1 MTRSTVRL
9 VRLGNEVMI
18 KDEDYELESE
28 AVAGLGWVLESNG
41 MLHIGGFLV
50 KPDQLAEQ
58 LWQVVPP
65 VRSPKQTDGYQ
76 LAEGDVLRLGRISF
90 TVKQVSP
97 TGQDHPS
104 YPANSPKDIT
114 AQPPTPGP
122 EKLPCRI
129 CLSDQQT
136 PEDPLISPCKC
147 AGTMKFIHLKCLREW
162 LQSRL
167 NIKQSGSIVSYYW
180 KSLDCEL
187 CKENLPSKVLLGGAM
202 VELVDIHKPDV
213 PFIVLEDVTRERD
226 RDPGLGIHVLS
237 MPAGAVINLVIPT
250 QGRGHESD
258 IRIQD
263 ISVSRL
269 HASIQLSEGNFRIS
283 DRKSKFGTLVQVRRW
298 ISLYPGADLSLQIGR
313 TVVVLKA
320 KRDVSC
326 LKLLCGCC
334 LKSTKVLP
342 GVGELTGADKLYELN
357 ERSGHVDDGSFSRL
371 MAPPQPEGLAAPPQL
386 QLEPRLIAQDF
397 ADGEERP
404 TTRARTVGE
413 GSFLARELEAP
424 FSQ

>member
-1 MTRSTVRL
+1 M
-9 VRLGNEVMI
+9 

-28 AVAGLGWVLESNG
+28 AVSGLGWVLESNG
-41 MLHIGGFLV
+41 AAYVGGFLI

-65 VRSPKQTDGYQ
+65 VRSLKQTDGYQ

-104 YPANSPKDIT
+104 YPTHPPKDIP
-114 AQPPTPGP
+114 AQPPTPGS

-187 CKENLPSKVLLGGAM
+187 CKENLPSKVMLGGEM

-226 RDPGLGIHVLS
+226 RDLGLGIHVLS
-237 MPAGAVINLVIPT
+237 MPAGAVINLV
-250 QGRGHESD
+250 S
-258 IRIQD
+258 
-263 ISVSRL
+263 SR
-269 HASIQLSEGNFRIS
+269 
-283 DRKSKFGTLVQVRRW
+283 
-298 ISLYPGADLSLQIGR
+298 
-313 TVVVLKA
+313 
-320 KRDVSC
+320 
-326 LKLLCGCC
+326 
-334 LKSTKVLP
+334 
-342 GVGELTGADKLYELN
+342 
-357 ERSGHVDDGSFSRL
+357 
-371 MAPPQPEGLAAPPQL
+371 
-386 QLEPRLIAQDF
+386 
-397 ADGEERP
+397 
-404 TTRARTVGE
+404 
-413 GSFLARELEAP
+413 
-424 FSQ
+424 

>member
-1 MTRSTVRL
+1 V
-9 VRLGNEVMI
+9 
-18 KDEDYELESE
+18 
-28 AVAGLGWVLESNG
+28 
-41 MLHIGGFLV
+41 V

-65 VRSPKQTDGYQ
+65 VRTPRQGEGCQ

-97 TGQDHPS
+97 TGQDLPS
-104 YPANSPKDIT
+104 YPANLPKDIT

-122 EKLPCRI
+122 EKFPCRI

-213 PFIVLEDVTRERD
+213 PFIVLEDATRERE
-226 RDPGLGIHVLS
+226 RDSGLGIHVLS
-237 MPAGAVINLVIPT
+237 MPAGAVINLV
-250 QGRGHESD
+250 
-258 IRIQD
+258 
-263 ISVSRL
+263 
-269 HASIQLSEGNFRIS
+269 F
-283 DRKSKFGTLVQVRRW
+283 
-298 ISLYPGADLSLQIGR
+298 
-313 TVVVLKA
+313 
-320 KRDVSC
+320 
-326 LKLLCGCC
+326 
-334 LKSTKVLP
+334 
-342 GVGELTGADKLYELN
+342 
-357 ERSGHVDDGSFSRL
+357 
-371 MAPPQPEGLAAPPQL
+371 
-386 QLEPRLIAQDF
+386 
-397 ADGEERP
+397 
-404 TTRARTVGE
+404 TT
-413 GSFLARELEAP
+413 
-424 FSQ
+424 